1 MSFGG
6 RGGYGGAKQ
15 NDEQEVM
22 QSMLIKMTMSIN
34 KQCFEECV
42 TNFSA
47 DKLSA

>member
-22 QSMLIKMTMSIN
+22 QKMLIKMTMSIN

-42 TNFSA
+42 TNFSV
-47 DKLSA
+47 DKLSS